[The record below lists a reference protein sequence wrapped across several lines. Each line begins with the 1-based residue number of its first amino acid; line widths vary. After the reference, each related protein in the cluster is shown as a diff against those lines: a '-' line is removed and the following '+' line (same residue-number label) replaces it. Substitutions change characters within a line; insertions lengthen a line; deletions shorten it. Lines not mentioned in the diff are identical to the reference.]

1 MKPSKEK
8 SYHSMI
14 EKLYNP
20 TSIVVVGGSNNKSKP
35 GGAIVDNIIQSNYHG
50 KLYVVNPQTNS
61 KVQNCRTFNSV
72 QEIDSEIE
80 LAIITIPA
88 YLCIE
93 AVEWLASQCHTKA
106 FIIISAGFS
115 ETSNEGKQLEDQL
128 LKIINHH
135 NAILLGP
142 NCIGAITPSFCGVFT
157 QPIINT
163 TPTGIDFLS
172 ASGAVALFFME
183 AALKRGL
190 SFNSLLSVGN
200 GNQLSI
206 EELIE
211 YLNLNYQKGKS
222 SPLKVLYFESIK
234 DPHKLLHNALQ
245 LNKKGCTLVAI
256 KSGSSRQGSKAAQSH
271 TGALIN
277 SDTAVTALFQK
288 AGIIRCY
295 GREDLLNTVAILQNK
310 ALLGDKIAIIT
321 HAGGPAVMLT
331 DTLSNGGYDITPIN
345 KKRSI
350 KLKDK
355 LFLGASVS
363 NPIDILATGTPEQLQ
378 EALQF
383 CQDKKLH
390 FNAIITIFGNPG
402 LGAIDMALDVI
413 AMNQKESSIPIYP
426 ILPSVINSAEE
437 QKEFTRHKIPFFF
450 DEVEFGKALLTAYPR
465 KPSTKITKNNI
476 TDNQEPSQNLPWND
490 VLALF
495 KHYNI
500 PIVKQATVYTTTDL
514 HIIADNIHPPYAL
527 KVEGINHKSD
537 VEGVI
542 LNISSNNDLKE
553 AFLKLIKIP
562 HATGVIIQ
570 EMISGTELFIG
581 AKYEPNFGYLV
592 ICGIGGIFVEVFN
605 DVTTALAPVSTKE
618 ALRMIESLKG
628 QKIFNGVRGQ
638 KPINKLKF
646 AELIVTVSKLCI
658 NSKNSIRELD
668 INPIIVNDSGFYA
681 VDGRITIKT

>member
-8 SYHSMI
+8 SHHSMI

-61 KVQNCRTFNSV
+61 SIQNCQTFNSV
-72 QEIDSEIE
+72 QAMDIDVE

-88 YLCIE
+88 CLCVE

-115 ETSNEGKQLEDQL
+115 ETSNEGKLLEDQL

-135 NAILLGP
+135 HAILLGP

-157 QPIINT
+157 QPIIHT
-163 TPTGIDFLS
+163 TQSGIDFLS

-211 YLNLNYQKGKS
+211 YLNLNYQKGQS
-222 SPLKVLYFESIK
+222 STLKVLYFESIK

-245 LNKKGCTLVAI
+245 LKKKGCTLIAI

-277 SDTAVTALFQK
+277 SDTAVTALIRK

-310 ALLGDKIAIIT
+310 PLSGDKIAIIT

-331 DTLSNGGYDITPIN
+331 DTLSNGGYDITPID

-378 EALQF
+378 EALLF

-390 FNAIITIFGNPG
+390 FNAIVTIFGNPG
-402 LGAIDMALDVI
+402 LGTIDKALDVI

-465 KPSTKITKNNI
+465 NTSTKIARNNN
-476 TDNQEPSQNLPWND
+476 TDNREPSQNLPWND
-490 VLALF
+490 ILALF

-500 PIVKQATVYTTTDL
+500 PIVKQETVYTTADL
-514 HIIADNIHPPYAL
+514 DNVAGDIHPPYAL

-562 HATGVIIQ
+562 HATGIIIQ
-570 EMISGTELFIG
+570 EMVSGTELFIG

-605 DVTTALAPVSTKE
+605 DVATALAPVSTKE
-618 ALRMIESLKG
+618 ALHMIDSLKG
-628 QKIFNGVRGQ
+628 QKIFNGIRGQ

-658 NSKNSIRELD
+658 NSKKSIRELD